1 MRWIKWKGKF
11 RKENK
16 KVFTIVVQLKKEPAK
31 PGNPGFLRSKSKA
44 RSQRARGGA

>member
-1 MRWIKWKGKF
+1 MRWIEWKGKS

-16 KVFTIVVQLKKEPAK
+16 KVLTRIVQLNKEPAK
-31 PGNPGFLRSKSKA
+31 PDSPGFLRSKSKA